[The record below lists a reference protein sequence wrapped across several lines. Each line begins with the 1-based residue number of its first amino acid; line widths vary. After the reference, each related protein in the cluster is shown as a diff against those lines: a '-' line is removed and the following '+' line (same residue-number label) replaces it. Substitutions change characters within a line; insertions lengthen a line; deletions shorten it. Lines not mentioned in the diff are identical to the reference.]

1 MSESNSLEKPVCD
14 YEQLD
19 SFEIFKK
26 LDFNELEFPGLF
38 EAWNEALIEGKLQEF
53 IEMPD
58 NAFIK
63 GRCD

>member
-19 SFEIFKK
+19 PLEIFKK

-38 EAWNEALIEGKLQEF
+38 EAWNEALIEGKL
-53 IEMPD
+53 
-58 NAFIK
+58 
-63 GRCD
+63 